1 MFEWFMGHRRGAVL
15 AASILIS
22 LLIIAQPT
30 DAGLSQA
37 RWIGLRAAAFGQ
49 WIFRWPLR
57 LAERQGENRFLR
69 HRVLE
74 LSRRRVDRKELY
86 LENSRLRRLLDFSR
100 EEHWSYLPAKVLAY
114 GPDSPPITAMLD
126 VGTASG
132 VERHQAV
139 VSPEGLVGLIDHDP
153 DGQISLVRLLTH
165 PATRVSVVVEND
177 DRPSGI
183 VEWRDD
189 RLTLGHV
196 PAESGL
202 APGDSVVSSGLGG
215 VFPPSLFIGVISS
228 AVEDPDAMFQTVEL
242 DAAVATTLFEEL
254 FVVQYRQS
262 EPVSVKP

>member
-1 MFEWFMGHRRGAVL
+1 M
-15 AASILIS
+15 
-22 LLIIAQPT
+22 
-30 DAGLSQA
+30 
-37 RWIGLRAAAFGQ
+37 
-49 WIFRWPLR
+49 
-57 LAERQGENRFLR
+57 
-69 HRVLE
+69 
-74 LSRRRVDRKELY
+74 
-86 LENSRLRRLLDFSR
+86 
-100 EEHWSYLPAKVLAY
+100 
-114 GPDSPPITAMLD
+114 
-126 VGTASG
+126 
-132 VERHQAV
+132 
-139 VSPEGLVGLIDHDP
+139 
-153 DGQISLVRLLTH
+153 
-165 PATRVSVVVEND
+165 VEND